1 MQNNSVM
8 RFRIAFAI
16 SAFAVIFLMFVVWRR
31 SAKQVIDSSVSATPP
46 PTAVISG
53 APFAI
58 IPGTSNPSDS
68 APTNV
73 SAHNLKLRKGPG
85 FRIYVR
91 WLRGQMIRMKRNV
104 NPSFDDPESFVLD
117 VKTGVIRT
125 NVGDLAN
132 FLNQA
137 IVNSPLRNI
146 TLSGDGDQIKLHGTL
161 HKILPLPIEM
171 IATIAVAPGN
181 RVQLHVTK
189 LNLLKIPFKG
199 LLGGFHITIS
209 SLFHPGDIPGI
220 QVSGNDILF
229 DTQKLLPPPHIRG
242 QLTSVRIVNPDVE
255 EIYGNARDDV
265 TQVAQWRNFLQLRDG
280 TIDFGKLTM
289 RHVDLIMVDLS
300 NDAWFDLDLAHY
312 QEQLVNG
319 YTRMTPQAGLQIFM
333 PDLDKIPHDK
343 ANQNISMEWLK
354 NRNAPPPPEI
364 TSR

>member
-1 MQNNSVM
+1 M
-8 RFRIAFAI
+8 RFSIAFAI
-16 SAFAVIFLMFVVWRR
+16 SAFAVLLLMFIVWRFR
-31 SAKQVIDSSVSATPP
+31 SARHATESSVSMTST

-53 APFAI
+53 VPFAA
-58 IPGTSNPSDS
+58 IPGTSDLSDS

-73 SAHNLKLRKGPG
+73 YAHNLKLRKGPG

-91 WLRGQMIRMKRNV
+91 WLRGQMVRMKRDV
-104 NPSFDDPESFVLD
+104 NPSFDDPDSFVLD

-137 IVNSPLRNI
+137 VVNSPLKNV
-146 TLSGDGDQIKLHGTL
+146 TLSGDGDQIKLRGTL

-171 IATIAVAPGN
+171 IATIAIAPGN
-181 RVQLHVTK
+181 GIQLHVTK
-189 LNLLKIPFKG
+189 LSLLKIPFKG

-280 TIDFGKLTM
+280 TVDFGKLTM